1 MMKRPSLG
9 LIRRRCPFGTCM
21 ALICPQRKSS
31 PNSADGLPVS
41 RLKAAATDG
50 KGQAFAGCPEL
61 RGPLLSHVNHAVG
74 ALSA

>member
-1 MMKRPSLG
+1 MMKRPSHC

-41 RLKAAATDG
+41 RLKAAATDEE
-50 KGQAFAGCPEL
+50 GQAFVGCPEL
-61 RGPLLSHVNHAVG
+61 RCPLLSHVNHALG
-74 ALSA
+74 ALSP

>member
-1 MMKRPSLG
+1 MKRPSLC

-31 PNSADGLPVS
+31 PNSADGLPAS
-41 RLKAAATDG
+41 RLKAAATDE

-61 RGPLLSHVNHAVG
+61 RSPLLSHVDYALG
-74 ALSA
+74 ALSP